1 MQVFTTIYFAEKLQ
15 TDLESVEESQRLE
28 DDPLGLVEHR
38 RQRIARL
45 ENLHWLEVD
54 DDPDE

>member
-15 TDLESVEESQRLE
+15 TDLESVEESQRPE
-28 DDPLGLVEHR
+28 DDQQGLVEHG

-54 DDPDE
+54 DNPDE

>member
-1 MQVFTTIYFAEKLQ
+1 MQVFTTIYFAEKFQ
-15 TDLESVEESQRLE
+15 ADLESVEEFQRL
-28 DDPLGLVEHR
+28 DDDQQGIVEHG